1 MKLHQLG
8 GRQPL
13 STGFS
18 ILLALQQSNLY
29 SAAAKK
35 ENAFSHEIES

>member
-18 ILLALQQSNLY
+18 IFVGV
-29 SAAAKK
+29 AA
-35 ENAFSHEIES
+35 EQFIFSSSEKRKRI